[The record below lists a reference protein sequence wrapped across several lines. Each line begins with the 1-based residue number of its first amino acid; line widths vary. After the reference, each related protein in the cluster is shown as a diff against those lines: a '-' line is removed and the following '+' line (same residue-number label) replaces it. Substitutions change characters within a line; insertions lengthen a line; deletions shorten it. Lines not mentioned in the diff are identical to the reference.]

1 MEKTTT
7 KPPRGYRNNNPLNI
21 RRSKAKWL
29 GLKAP
34 SSSPEGGENK
44 QGYDKAFCQFVAMQY
59 GWRAAFRLLYN
70 YWHKHGC
77 DTIRKIISRWAPPAD
92 NNNTEAYIKHVVK
105 HVGWQADEE
114 LPPIELKPYTWC
126 TLALAMA
133 DMENG
138 TTVGLDVNTIMV
150 GWAMAIYGK

>member
-21 RRSKAKWL
+21 RRTNSKWT
-29 GLKAP
+29 GLA
-34 SSSPEGGENK
+34 SVQS
-44 QGYDKAFCQFVAMQY
+44 DKAFCQFVAMQY

-77 DTIRKIISRWAPPAD
+77 DTIRKIITRWAPPAD

-105 HVGWQADEE
+105 YVGWQADEE